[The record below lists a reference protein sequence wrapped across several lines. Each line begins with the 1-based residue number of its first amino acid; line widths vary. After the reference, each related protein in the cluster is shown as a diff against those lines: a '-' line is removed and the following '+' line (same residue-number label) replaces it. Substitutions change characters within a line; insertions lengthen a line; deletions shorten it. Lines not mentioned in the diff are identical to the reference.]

1 MFSDK
6 FTIKIAS
13 LPYRENLV
21 AEIYYNHEQ
30 WVEISQEPNDLL
42 IVQFYSPL
50 EGKYWE
56 FNLDEALDALQEAKK
71 RLVELEVKRE

>member
-6 FTIKIAS
+6 FSIKIAS

-30 WVEISQEPNDLL
+30 WVEISQETNDLL

-56 FNLDEALDALQEAKK
+56 FDLEEALEVLQTAKK
-71 RLVELEVKRE
+71 KLVALEVKRE